1 MPDQLSGGQRQRV
14 ALARTLAVN
23 PQVLLL
29 DEPFGALD
37 PSLRTNLRHWLRQLH
52 MCEGL
57 TSVLVTQDHDEAI
70 MMADRIVL
78 LNQGRIE
85 QDGTPQEL
93 CGKPATDFVRSF
105 LARTW
110 QSRE

>member
-1 MPDQLSGGQRQRV
+1 
-14 ALARTLAVN
+14 
-23 PQVLLL
+23 
-29 DEPFGALD
+29 
-37 PSLRTNLRHWLRQLH
+37 
-52 MCEGL
+52 
-57 TSVLVTQDHDEAI
+57 
-70 MMADRIVL
+70 VL